1 MSHTHLPFDIVCLAE
16 SEPPHQHFTLRTLF
30 WESEKIGGREL
41 RGGSG
46 GRGKREEERKG
57 DKEKRKEREEES
69 NLAFLQFTLSRLN
82 SCLTHKITYP
92 LYFS

>member
-30 WESEKIGGREL
+30 WESEKIGGREMG
-41 RGGSG
+41 RGSG

-57 DKEKRKEREEES
+57 NKVKGKRER
-69 NLAFLQFTLSRLN
+69 
-82 SCLTHKITYP
+82 KKVI
-92 LYFS
+92 